1 MRRHPTRC
9 ASTRRR
15 STSGSAA
22 GRSGKPFCAARIP
35 ERRWRRSGTLLAH
48 SPSAYGHCTCTT
60 ELGARVLLFGRPI
73 RAIAPDQADL
83 RMKRLTFAFFVL
95 AAACGP
101 RQVEVRT
108 AAPLPAENALQVTN
122 SLQQAVNVYVTYNG
136 TDQFIQQVR
145 PGTSLRLPVR
155 GIPAGST
162 VTLKAITV
170 DGTRT
175 YSHANIVLNGV
186 YTFPIP

>member
-1 MRRHPTRC
+1 
-9 ASTRRR
+9 
-15 STSGSAA
+15 
-22 GRSGKPFCAARIP
+22 
-35 ERRWRRSGTLLAH
+35 
-48 SPSAYGHCTCTT
+48 
-60 ELGARVLLFGRPI
+60 
-73 RAIAPDQADL
+73 
-83 RMKRLTFAFFVL
+83 MKRLTFAFLVL
-95 AAACGP
+95 AVACGP

-108 AAPLPAENALQVTN
+108 APPAPAENALQVTN
-122 SLQQAVNVYVTYNG
+122 SLQQSVNVYVTYNG

-175 YSHANIVLNGV
+175 YSHQNIVLNGV
-186 YTFPIP
+186 YTFTIP